1 MSIFDDKDF
10 MQEAMKGLQSEL
22 FSYVAE
28 EMYNQEN
35 GITVQPDTIGV
46 DFFFL
51 YGFFTFEM
59 LCDFHIIEQ
68 DFMKNC
74 QGKLK
79 QFNELAWYDEA
90 YIGSTKPVD
99 ASYGYVLRL
108 IYNGA
113 KLGDEYCVEL
123 IKKLYKTYYK
133 KEYNQLKRFSS
144 IDMDDILEIV
154 QDEDSFTEDLGTCRL
169 LAMAPFLNIKIDE
182 TTAIT
187 YRLMERK
194 REAYLNLVD
203 QSTEGIELSQ
213 EIVDE
218 AADQVDEWIEQ
229 SNRDSSLAKTYKDVA
244 GFVDEAF
251 KYEGF
256 LRNYDK
262 MCMSSFRGGREHLI
276 MTLALLKAINPKR
289 EYTYDEVQIYTNIR
303 DLVIAL
309 TDTAS
314 NFDTQVAFLLGEEVD
329 EDSIKESSF
338 KPDSIVVSKD
348 KKDKIIEKTVTTAPV
363 EIKNATTEDYIKE
376 IDELRAKANRLEQQ
390 NKNLREDLKSYK
402 EKSKSSDSMIS
413 KYESE
418 RDELIALRNF
428 AYKFTKQ
435 EDLPDEA
442 GIDQMQKAISEKRIA
457 IIGGHPNWI
466 SKLKKKFPD
475 WTYIQINESSR
486 YISGNFGDYDKVYF
500 FTGFISHKDYYRYV
514 AAFRKAEVS
523 FGYMDGEVNIDKNI
537 AQIYQDLFED

>member
-28 EMYNQEN
+28 DMYNKEN

-51 YGFFTFEM
+51 YGFFTYEM

-68 DFMKNC
+68 DFMENC
-74 QGKLK
+74 HGKIK
-79 QFNELAWYDEA
+79 QFNELAYYTEA

-144 IDMDDILEIV
+144 IGMDDVLEIAGN
-154 QDEDSFTEDLGTCRL
+154 EDSFTEDLGTARL
-169 LAMAPFLNIKIDE
+169 LAIAPFFNIKIE
-182 TTAIT
+182 EKAAIM
-187 YRLMERK
+187 YKLCERK
-194 REAYLNLVD
+194 REAYLHLVED
-203 QSTEGIELSQ
+203 ATAGLELSQ
-213 EIVDE
+213 DVVDE
-218 AADQVDEWIEQ
+218 ATDQVDEWIEK
-229 SNRDSSLAKTYKDVA
+229 SNKDSSLAETYKDV
-244 GFVDEAF
+244 GKFIEEAF
-251 KYEGF
+251 RYEGF
-256 LRNYDK
+256 LGSYDK
-262 MCMSSFRGGREHLI
+262 MCMNNFRGGREHLV
-276 MTLALLKAINPKR
+276 MTLALLKTINPKR
-289 EYTYDEVQIYTNIR
+289 EYTFDEVQIYTNIR

-309 TDTAS
+309 TDTAN
-314 NFDTQVAFLLGEEVD
+314 NFDDQVAFLLGEEVD

-338 KPDSIVVSKD
+338 KPNSIAASKD
-348 KKDKIIEKTVTTAPV
+348 KKENKIEKTVTTAPV

-402 EKSKSSDSMIS
+402 EKSKSSDYMIS

-428 AYKFTKQ
+428 AYKSTKQ
-435 EDLPDEA
+435 EDLPDET
-442 GIDQMQKAISEKRIA
+442 GIDQMQRAISEKKIA

-466 SKLKKKFPD
+466 NKLKKKFPN
-475 WTYIQINESSR
+475 WSYIQINESSR
-486 YISGNFGDYDKVYF
+486 YIFGDFGGYDMVYF

-514 AAFRKAEVS
+514 AAIRKADVS
-523 FGYMDGEVNIDKNI
+523 FGYMDGEVNIEKNI
-537 AQIYQDLFED
+537 VQIYNDFFED